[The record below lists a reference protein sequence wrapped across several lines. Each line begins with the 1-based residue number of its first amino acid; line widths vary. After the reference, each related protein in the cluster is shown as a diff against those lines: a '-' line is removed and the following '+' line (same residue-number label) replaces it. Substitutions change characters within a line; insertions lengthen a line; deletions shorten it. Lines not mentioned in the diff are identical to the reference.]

1 MPINRSTL
9 GRVGIWARELRF
21 DPDPSAIADAAAE
34 LEEHGWSALWIPDAG
49 GDIFG
54 AVDVLLVATRSV
66 AIALTG
72 ILNIWMQD
80 PEEVARESNAR
91 WESGRFVLGLGASH
105 AALVEQYARPYSA
118 MREYL
123 DALDA
128 ATPARAGLAPG
139 CSPRWARRWSPSP
152 VTAPPA
158 AHPYLVTIEHTR
170 SAGARSSGPDAPCWP
185 RELGVRA
192 ADGDVARGRERAR
205 EHVADYLELPNYANS
220 MRRMG
225 FTDDD
230 LRDGGSD
237 RLVDA
242 VVAVGD
248 EEADQER
255 ASRSTSTRA
264 PTTCASRWSGRWV
277 SRCRARRG
285 GSWRRCSSA
294 RPWWS
299 LRGARR
305 AGSGR
310 RPRPRARRA
319 PRGGPRRRGSARS
332 P

>member
-1 MPINRSTL
+1 MLINRSTL
-9 GRVGIWARELRF
+9 GRVGIWAREMRF

-54 AVDVLLVATRSV
+54 AVDVLLDATRSV
-66 AIALTG
+66 AIATG

-128 ATPARAGLAPG
+128 ATPPVPDGARLLAALGPKMVALSGDRAAG
-139 CSPRWARRWSPSP
+139 
-152 VTAPPA
+152 
-158 AHPYLVTIEHTR
+158 AHPYLVTVEHTR
-170 SAGARSSGPDAPCWP
+170 SAREILGPDAVLAP
-185 RELGVRA
+185 ELGVVL
-192 ADGDVARGRERAR
+192 DGDVARGRERAR
-205 EHVADYLELPNYANS
+205 AHIADYLELPNYANS

-225 FTDDD
+225 FTEDD

-248 EEADQER
+248 EEAI
-255 ASRSTSTRA
+255 
-264 PTTCASRWSGRWV
+264 
-277 SRCRARRG
+277 RARVEEHLDAGADHVCIQVVGPMGQPLPRET
-285 GSWRRCSSA
+285 WRQ
-294 RPWWS
+294 
-299 LRGARR
+299 L
-305 AGSGR
+305 
-310 RPRPRARRA
+310 A
-319 PRGGPRRRGSARS
+319 PVLLG
-332 P
+332 

>member
-1 MPINRSTL
+1 MLINRSTL

-54 AVDVLLVATRSV
+54 AVDVLLDATRSV
-66 AIALTG
+66 AIATG

-80 PEEVARESNAR
+80 PEEVARESDAR
-91 WESGRFVLGLGASH
+91 WKSGRFVLGLGASH

-128 ATPARAGLAPG
+128 ATPPVPDGARLLAALGPKMVALSGDRAAG
-139 CSPRWARRWSPSP
+139 
-152 VTAPPA
+152 
-158 AHPYLVTIEHTR
+158 AHPYLVTAEHTR
-170 SAGARSSGPDAPCWP
+170 IAREILGPDAVLAP
-185 RELGVRA
+185 ELGVVL
-192 ADGDVARGRERAR
+192 DGDVARGRERAR

-225 FTDDD
+225 FTEHD

-242 VVAVGD
+242 VADHVCIQVVGPMGQPLPR
-248 EEADQER
+248 ETWRQL
-255 ASRSTSTRA
+255 A
-264 PTTCASRWSGRWV
+264 PVLLG
-277 SRCRARRG
+277 
-285 GSWRRCSSA
+285 
-294 RPWWS
+294 
-299 LRGARR
+299 
-305 AGSGR
+305 
-310 RPRPRARRA
+310 
-319 PRGGPRRRGSARS
+319 
-332 P
+332 

>member
-1 MPINRSTL
+1 MLINRSTL

-54 AVDVLLVATRSV
+54 AVDVLLDATRSV
-66 AIALTG
+66 AIATG

-128 ATPARAGLAPG
+128 ATPPVPDGARLLAALGPKMVALSGDRAAG
-139 CSPRWARRWSPSP
+139 
-152 VTAPPA
+152 
-158 AHPYLVTIEHTR
+158 AHPYLVTTEHTR
-170 SAGARSSGPDAPCWP
+170 TARGILGPDAVLAP
-185 RELGVRA
+185 ELGVVL
-192 ADGDVARGRERAR
+192 DGDVARGRERAR

-225 FTDDD
+225 FTEHD

-248 EEADQER
+248 EGAI
-255 ASRSTSTRA
+255 
-264 PTTCASRWSGRWV
+264 
-277 SRCRARRG
+277 RARVDEHLEAGADHVCIQVVGPMGQPLPRET
-285 GSWRRCSSA
+285 WRQ
-294 RPWWS
+294 
-299 LRGARR
+299 L
-305 AGSGR
+305 
-310 RPRPRARRA
+310 A
-319 PRGGPRRRGSARS
+319 PVLLG
-332 P
+332 

>member
-1 MPINRSTL
+1 MLINRSTL

-54 AVDVLLVATRSV
+54 AVDVLLDATRSV
-66 AIALTG
+66 AIATG

-105 AALVEQYARPYSA
+105 AALVEQYARPYST

-128 ATPARAGLAPG
+128 ATPPVPDGARLLAALGPKMVALSGDRAAG
-139 CSPRWARRWSPSP
+139 
-152 VTAPPA
+152 
-158 AHPYLVTIEHTR
+158 AHPYLVTTEHTR
-170 SAGARSSGPDAPCWP
+170 TARGILGPDAVLAP
-185 RELGVRA
+185 ELGVVL
-192 ADGDVARGRERAR
+192 DGDVARGRERAR
-205 EHVADYLELPNYANS
+205 AHVADYLELPNYANS

-248 EEADQER
+248 EEAI
-255 ASRSTSTRA
+255 
-264 PTTCASRWSGRWV
+264 
-277 SRCRARRG
+277 RARVEEHIDAGADHVCIQVVGPMGQPLPRDT
-285 GSWRRCSSA
+285 WRQ
-294 RPWWS
+294 
-299 LRGARR
+299 L
-305 AGSGR
+305 
-310 RPRPRARRA
+310 A
-319 PRGGPRRRGSARS
+319 PVLLG
-332 P
+332 

>member
-1 MPINRSTL
+1 MERA
-9 GRVGIWARELRF
+9 V
-21 DPDPSAIADAAAE
+21 D
-34 LEEHGWSALWIPDAG
+34 PDAG

-54 AVDVLLVATRSV
+54 AVDVLLDATRSV
-66 AIALTG
+66 AIATG

-128 ATPARAGLAPG
+128 ATPPVPDGARLLAALGPKMVALSGDRAAG
-139 CSPRWARRWSPSP
+139 
-152 VTAPPA
+152 
-158 AHPYLVTIEHTR
+158 AHPYLVTPEHTR
-170 SAGARSSGPDAPCWP
+170 SAREILGPDAVLAP
-185 RELGVRA
+185 ELGVVL
-192 ADGDVARGRERAR
+192 DGDVARGRERAR

-237 RLVDA
+237 RLVDG

-248 EEADQER
+248 EEAI
-255 ASRSTSTRA
+255 
-264 PTTCASRWSGRWV
+264 
-277 SRCRARRG
+277 RARVEEHLDAGADHVCIQVVGPMGQPLPRET
-285 GSWRRCSSA
+285 WRQ
-294 RPWWS
+294 
-299 LRGARR
+299 L
-305 AGSGR
+305 
-310 RPRPRARRA
+310 A
-319 PRGGPRRRGSARS
+319 PVLLG
-332 P
+332 

>member
-1 MPINRSTL
+1 MLINRSTL

-34 LEEHGWSALWIPDAG
+34 LEELGWSALWIPDAG

-54 AVDVLLVATRSV
+54 AVDVLLDATRSV
-66 AIALTG
+66 AIATG

-91 WESGRFVLGLGASH
+91 WDSGRFVLGLGASH

-128 ATPARAGLAPG
+128 ATPPVPDGARLLAALGPKMVALSGDRAAGAHPDL
-139 CSPRWARRWSPSP
+139 
-152 VTAPPA
+152 VTA
-158 AHPYLVTIEHTR
+158 AHPR
-170 SAGARSSGPDAPCWP
+170 RAREILGPDAVLAPA
-185 RELGVRA
+185 LGVGL
-192 ADGDVARGRERAR
+192 DGDGARGRERAR

-248 EEADQER
+248 EEAI
-255 ASRSTSTRA
+255 
-264 PTTCASRWSGRWV
+264 
-277 SRCRARRG
+277 RARVEEHIDAGADHVCIQVVGPMGQPLPRET
-285 GSWRRCSSA
+285 WRQ
-294 RPWWS
+294 
-299 LRGARR
+299 L
-305 AGSGR
+305 
-310 RPRPRARRA
+310 A
-319 PRGGPRRRGSARS
+319 PVLLG
-332 P
+332 

>member
-1 MPINRSTL
+1 MLINRSTL

-21 DPDPSAIADAAAE
+21 DPDQSAIADAAAE

-54 AVDVLLVATRSV
+54 AVDVLLDATRSV
-66 AIALTG
+66 AIATG

-128 ATPARAGLAPG
+128 ATPPVPDGARLLAALGPKMVALSGDRAAG
-139 CSPRWARRWSPSP
+139 
-152 VTAPPA
+152 
-158 AHPYLVTIEHTR
+158 AHPYLVTTEHTR
-170 SAGARSSGPDAPCWP
+170 SAREILGPDAVLAP
-185 RELGVRA
+185 ELGVVL
-192 ADGDVARGRERAR
+192 DGDVARGRERAR

-225 FTDDD
+225 FTEDD

-248 EEADQER
+248 EEAI
-255 ASRSTSTRA
+255 
-264 PTTCASRWSGRWV
+264 
-277 SRCRARRG
+277 RARVEEHLDAGADHVCIQVVGPMGQPLPRET
-285 GSWRRCSSA
+285 WRQ
-294 RPWWS
+294 
-299 LRGARR
+299 L
-305 AGSGR
+305 
-310 RPRPRARRA
+310 A
-319 PRGGPRRRGSARS
+319 PVLLD
-332 P
+332 

>member
-1 MPINRSTL
+1 MLINRSTL

-54 AVDVLLVATRSV
+54 AVDVLLDATRSV
-66 AIALTG
+66 AIATG

-128 ATPARAGLAPG
+128 ATPPVPDGARLLAALGPKMVALSGDRAAG
-139 CSPRWARRWSPSP
+139 
-152 VTAPPA
+152 
-158 AHPYLVTIEHTR
+158 AHPYLVTAEHTR
-170 SAGARSSGPDAPCWP
+170 SAREILGPDAVLAP
-185 RELGVRA
+185 ELGVVL
-192 ADGDVARGRERAR
+192 DGDVARGRERAR

-225 FTDDD
+225 FTEDD

-248 EEADQER
+248 EEAI
-255 ASRSTSTRA
+255 
-264 PTTCASRWSGRWV
+264 
-277 SRCRARRG
+277 RARVEEHLDAGADHVCIQVVGPMGQPLPRET
-285 GSWRRCSSA
+285 WRQ
-294 RPWWS
+294 
-299 LRGARR
+299 L
-305 AGSGR
+305 
-310 RPRPRARRA
+310 A
-319 PRGGPRRRGSARS
+319 PVLLG
-332 P
+332 

>member
-1 MPINRSTL
+1 MLINRSTL

-21 DPDPSAIADAAAE
+21 DPDPSAIAHAAAE
-34 LEEHGWSALWIPDAG
+34 LEEQGWSALWIPDAG

-54 AVDVLLVATRSV
+54 AVDVLLDATRSV
-66 AIALTG
+66 AIATG

-128 ATPARAGLAPG
+128 ATPPVPDGARLLAALGPKMVALSGDRAAG
-139 CSPRWARRWSPSP
+139 
-152 VTAPPA
+152 
-158 AHPYLVTIEHTR
+158 AHPYLVTTEHTR
-170 SAGARSSGPDAPCWP
+170 RAREILGPDAVLAP
-185 RELGVRA
+185 ELGVVL
-192 ADGDVARGRERAR
+192 DGDVARGRERAR

-230 LRDGGSD
+230 LRHGGSD

-248 EEADQER
+248 EEAI
-255 ASRSTSTRA
+255 
-264 PTTCASRWSGRWV
+264 
-277 SRCRARRG
+277 RARVEEHIDAGADHVCIQVVGPMGQPLPRET
-285 GSWRRCSSA
+285 WRQ
-294 RPWWS
+294 
-299 LRGARR
+299 L
-305 AGSGR
+305 
-310 RPRPRARRA
+310 A
-319 PRGGPRRRGSARS
+319 PVLLG
-332 P
+332 

>member
-1 MPINRSTL
+1 MLINRSTL

-54 AVDVLLVATRSV
+54 AVDVLLDATRSV
-66 AIALTG
+66 AIATG
-72 ILNIWMQD
+72 ILNIWKQD

-128 ATPARAGLAPG
+128 ATPPVPDGARLLAALGPKMVALSGDRAAG
-139 CSPRWARRWSPSP
+139 
-152 VTAPPA
+152 
-158 AHPYLVTIEHTR
+158 AHPYLVTTEHTR
-170 SAGARSSGPDAPCWP
+170 SAREILGSDAVLAP
-185 RELGVRA
+185 ELGVVL
-192 ADGDVARGRERAR
+192 DGDVARGRERAR

-225 FTDDD
+225 FTEDD

-248 EEADQER
+248 EEAI
-255 ASRSTSTRA
+255 
-264 PTTCASRWSGRWV
+264 
-277 SRCRARRG
+277 RARVEEHLDAGADHVCIQVVGPMGQPLPRET
-285 GSWRRCSSA
+285 WRQ
-294 RPWWS
+294 
-299 LRGARR
+299 L
-305 AGSGR
+305 
-310 RPRPRARRA
+310 A
-319 PRGGPRRRGSARS
+319 PVLLG
-332 P
+332 

>member
-1 MPINRSTL
+1 MLINRSTL

-54 AVDVLLVATRSV
+54 AVDVLLDATRSV
-66 AIALTG
+66 AIATG

-80 PEEVARESNAR
+80 PEEVARESDAR

-128 ATPARAGLAPG
+128 ATPPVPDGARLLAALGPKMVALSGDRAAG
-139 CSPRWARRWSPSP
+139 
-152 VTAPPA
+152 
-158 AHPYLVTIEHTR
+158 AHPYLVTAEHTR
-170 SAGARSSGPDAPCWP
+170 SAREILGPDAVLAP
-185 RELGVRA
+185 ELGVVL
-192 ADGDVARGRERAR
+192 DGDVARGRERAR

-248 EEADQER
+248 EEAI
-255 ASRSTSTRA
+255 
-264 PTTCASRWSGRWV
+264 
-277 SRCRARRG
+277 RARVEEHLDAGADHVCIQVVGPMGQPLPRET
-285 GSWRRCSSA
+285 WRQ
-294 RPWWS
+294 
-299 LRGARR
+299 L
-305 AGSGR
+305 
-310 RPRPRARRA
+310 A
-319 PRGGPRRRGSARS
+319 PVLLG
-332 P
+332 

>member
-1 MPINRSTL
+1 MLINRSTL

-54 AVDVLLVATRSV
+54 AVDVLLDATRSV
-66 AIALTG
+66 AIATG

-105 AALVEQYARPYSA
+105 AALVEQYARPYST

-128 ATPARAGLAPG
+128 ATPPVPDGARLLAALGPKMVALSGDRAAG
-139 CSPRWARRWSPSP
+139 
-152 VTAPPA
+152 
-158 AHPYLVTIEHTR
+158 AHPYLVTAEHTR
-170 SAGARSSGPDAPCWP
+170 SAREILGPDAVLAP
-185 RELGVRA
+185 ELGVVL
-192 ADGDVARGRERAR
+192 DGDVARGRERAR

-225 FTDDD
+225 FTEDD

-237 RLVDA
+237 RMVDA

-248 EEADQER
+248 EEAI
-255 ASRSTSTRA
+255 
-264 PTTCASRWSGRWV
+264 
-277 SRCRARRG
+277 RARVEEHLEAGADHFCIQVVGPMGQPLPRET
-285 GSWRRCSSA
+285 WRQ
-294 RPWWS
+294 
-299 LRGARR
+299 L
-305 AGSGR
+305 
-310 RPRPRARRA
+310 A
-319 PRGGPRRRGSARS
+319 PVLLG
-332 P
+332 